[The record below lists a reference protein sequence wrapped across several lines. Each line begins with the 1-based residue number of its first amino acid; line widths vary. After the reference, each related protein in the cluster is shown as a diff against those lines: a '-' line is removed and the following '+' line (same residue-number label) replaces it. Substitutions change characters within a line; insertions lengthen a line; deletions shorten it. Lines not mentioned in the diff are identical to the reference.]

1 MKKSTKKHME
11 KMLRSI
17 QALILA
23 AGMAASLTACGGDAS
38 GGTGGAQGGIEGV
51 PVGADGAAA
60 GNGGIGGDGVDSN
73 GNGIGGDGADGN
85 DTTAQGGTGA
95 NTSTSGLQLLCTGN
109 DHGCHTQEGY
119 YYLEN
124 EAEKLSDGSYG
135 SHLMYMDFAA
145 LQEVYLCSD
154 AGCGHDTADCAAVLP
169 YEDFIPAT
177 TLLFPYKG
185 KLYLFSKDQDR
196 DGSMETNYAE
206 GDAGLGDVEAF
217 PSILYRA
224 NLDGTGR
231 EKAYTFDASLTVE
244 DFVMGDEN
252 GLYLVTKKLTSKQDG
267 LDSYTHSQDR
277 NLVFLDPEKGELSQI
292 CSMDFDSLVSW
303 RVAGCYGR
311 TVVLQGIDYG
321 REVSDQELFSEDG
334 FKELYENSSQVI
346 AALNLDS
353 GQLTEKY
360 RMSNSQENS
369 FLLSGNALYVSFGDG
384 SIKEINLDNGQER
397 SVCSQPGKYYYL
409 DCIIGDKLCC
419 SDFSGQGDFDRTYY
433 FIDRNTGEISH
444 SGLVNKSLGWSLEF
458 RAVLDRDVLVV
469 YDYEATPYGDGSYEI
484 TLYQHGLIS
493 QEDLFAGN
501 DNFRKIDMIGTGW

>member
-1 MKKSTKKHME
+1 MKTFRSNHRKKTV
-11 KMLRSI
+11 RSI
-17 QALILA
+17 EALMLA
-23 AGMAASLTACGGDAS
+23 AGMAVSLAACGGGAT
-38 GGTGGAQGGIEGV
+38 GGADGGAQGGMEGV
-51 PVGADGAAA
+51 PVGADGAAEGIGGSGD
-60 GNGGIGGDGVDSN
+60 GNGGNGNESN
-73 GNGIGGDGADGN
+73 GG
-85 DTTAQGGTGA
+85 TAQGSSGG
-95 NTSTSGLQLLCTGN
+95 NGGLQMLGTESQ
-109 DHGCHTQEGY
+109 DGCHTQEGY
-119 YYLEN
+119 YYI
-124 EAEKLSDGSYG
+124 EKEDKELSDGSYG
-135 SHLMYMDFAA
+135 SHLMYMDFSA

-154 AGCGHDTADCAAVLP
+154 AGCSHDSVDCASVLP
-169 YEDFIPAT
+169 YDEFMPYT
-177 TLLFPYKG
+177 TLLFPYMG
-185 KLYLFSKDQDR
+185 KLYLFSKEQDQD
-196 DGSMETNYAE
+196 GSVQTNFMGEEMAIGE
-206 GDAGLGDVEAF
+206 IEAF

-231 EKAYTFDASLTVE
+231 EKAYAFDASLTVE

-277 NLVFLDPEKGELSQI
+277 NLVFLDPEKGELSQV
-292 CSMDFDSLVSW
+292 CSMDFDSPISW
-303 RVAGCYGR
+303 KVAGCYGR

-346 AALNLDS
+346 GTLNLDS

-369 FLLSGNALYVSFGDG
+369 FQLSGNALYVSSGDG
-384 SIKEINLDNGQER
+384 SIKEINLDSGQER

-409 DCIIGDKLCC
+409 DCIIGDRLCC